1 MVSKSPVD
9 QFSGTI
15 RWRKLVLLGALGLGA
30 LACGHPAEEEKFE
43 VVKVPQETKDFNL
56 PSLLWD
62 KLLIEDPEQAELNK
76 IKKVNEDETL
86 QSRTVTLS
94 PLAVELIEK
103 NQGVLTSPRIRIE
116 FAKGG
121 GTVDLAK
128 FKGTRAGTF
137 YVKFDFEGLNAPYFN
152 IFFLS
157 QGRARKVDGMVAG
170 GGCRTFYNV
179 TNAVVKDMKA
189 DGIPVNT
196 TRDLHVSALA
206 GHFFMSWLMGGTL
219 SVTQVRFIDSSR
231 EDLLCSPLKTGGKQ

>member
-1 MVSKSPVD
+1 MGSR
-9 QFSGTI
+9 FLA
-15 RWRKLVLLGALGLGA
+15 LVTLCAFA
-30 LACGHPAEEEKFE
+30 IACGHEAEEEKFE
-43 VVKVPQETKDFNL
+43 IVKVPQETKDFNL
-56 PSLLWD
+56 PSALWD

-94 PLAVELIEK
+94 PLTVELIEK
-103 NQGVLTSPRIRIE
+103 NQGVLTFPRIRIE

-128 FKGTRAGTF
+128 FKGSRAGTF
-137 YVKFDFEGLNAPYFN
+137 FVRFEFDGLNAPFFN
-152 IFFLS
+152 IMFLS
-157 QGRARKVDGMVAG
+157 QGRARKVDNMVAG
-170 GGCRTFYNV
+170 AGCRTFFNV